1 MTDDNI
7 LKIKIVLIGEPF
19 VGKTCIINRYVD
31 NNYKENPGSTIGSN
45 YTSKKITIPDL
56 NKEVILDIWDTA
68 GQEVYRSF
76 VKLFYKESKIA
87 ILVYDISDRKSFDEL
102 KKYWFNE
109 IKEFRKDIIL
119 GIAGNK
125 SDLIEKEEVNEDEA
139 RKFAKEINAS
149 FRLTSAL
156 SNIGIEELFLE
167 LTKKYLEEKKEEINE
182 NKSLYENSYILEKSQ
197 NKSSISIEH
206 KKKKKKFCC

>member
-125 SDLIEKEEVNEDEA
+125 SDLIDKEEVNEDEA

-206 KKKKKKFCC
+206 KKKKRKFCC

>member
-56 NKEVILDIWDTA
+56 NTEVILDIWDTA

-109 IKEFRKDIIL
+109 IKEFSKDIII

-125 SDLIEKEEVNEDEA
+125 SDLIDKEEVNEDEA

>member
-1 MTDDNI
+1 MTDNNI

-31 NNYKENPGSTIGSN
+31 HNYKENPGSTIGSN
-45 YTSKKITIPDL
+45 YTSKKLTIEDL
-56 NKEVILDIWDTA
+56 KKEVVLDIWDTA

-125 SDLIEKEEVNEDEA
+125 SDLIDKEEVNEDEA
-139 RKFAKEINAS
+139 RKFAKEINAI

-156 SNIGIEELFLE
+156 SNIGIDELFLE
-167 LTKKYLEEKKEEINE
+167 LTKKYIEEKKNTEEINE
-182 NKSLYENSYILEKSQ
+182 NKSSYENSYILEKSQ
-197 NKSSISIEH
+197 NSSSTI
-206 KKKKKKFCC
+206 KKKKKKYCC

>member
-1 MTDDNI
+1 MTDNNL
-7 LKIKIVLIGEPF
+7 LKIKIVFIGEPF

-109 IKEFRKDIIL
+109 IKEFSKDIII

-125 SDLIEKEEVNEDEA
+125 SDLIDKEEVNEDEA

-182 NKSLYENSYILEKSQ
+182 NKSLYEISYILEKSQ

>member
-56 NKEVILDIWDTA
+56 NIEVILDIWDTA

-109 IKEFRKDIIL
+109 IKEFSKDIII

-125 SDLIEKEEVNEDEA
+125 SDLIDKEEVNEDEA

-206 KKKKKKFCC
+206 KKKKRKFCC

>member
-125 SDLIEKEEVNEDEA
+125 SDLIDKEEVNEDEA

>member
-1 MTDDNI
+1 MTDNNI

-19 VGKTCIINRYVD
+19 VGKTCIINRFVD
-31 NNYKENPGSTIGSN
+31 HNYKENPGSTIGSN
-45 YTSKKITIPDL
+45 YTSKKLTIEDL
-56 NKEVILDIWDTA
+56 KKEVILDIWDTA

-125 SDLIEKEEVNEDEA
+125 SDLIDKEEVNEDEA
-139 RKFAKEINAS
+139 RKFAKEINAI

-156 SNIGIEELFLE
+156 SNIGIDELFLE
-167 LTKKYLEEKKEEINE
+167 LTKKYIEEKKNTEEINE
-182 NKSLYENSYILEKSQ
+182 NKSSYENSYILEKSQ
-197 NKSSISIEH
+197 NSSANL
-206 KKKKKKFCC
+206 KKKKKKYCC

>member
-1 MTDDNI
+1 M
-7 LKIKIVLIGEPF
+7 
-19 VGKTCIINRYVD
+19 
-31 NNYKENPGSTIGSN
+31 
-45 YTSKKITIPDL
+45 
-56 NKEVILDIWDTA
+56 ILDIWDTA

-109 IKEFRKDIIL
+109 IKEFSKDIII

-125 SDLIEKEEVNEDEA
+125 SDLIDKEEVNEDEA

>member
-1 MTDDNI
+1 MTDNNI

-31 NNYKENPGSTIGSN
+31 HNYKENPGSTIGSN
-45 YTSKKITIPDL
+45 YTSKKLTIEDL
-56 NKEVILDIWDTA
+56 KKEVVLDIWDTA

-125 SDLIEKEEVNEDEA
+125 SDLIDKEEVNEDEA
-139 RKFAKEINAS
+139 RKFAKEINAI

-156 SNIGIEELFLE
+156 SNIGIDELFLE
-167 LTKKYLEEKKEEINE
+167 LIKKYIEEKKNTEEINE
-182 NKSLYENSYILEKSQ
+182 NKSSYENSYILEKSQ
-197 NKSSISIEH
+197 NSSANL
-206 KKKKKKFCC
+206 KKKKKKYCC

>member
-1 MTDDNI
+1 MTDNNI

-31 NNYKENPGSTIGSN
+31 HNYKENPGSTIGSN
-45 YTSKKITIPDL
+45 YTSKKLTIEDL
-56 NKEVILDIWDTA
+56 KKEVVLDIWDTA

-125 SDLIEKEEVNEDEA
+125 SDLIDKEEVNEDEA
-139 RKFAKEINAS
+139 RKFAKEINAI

-156 SNIGIEELFLE
+156 SNIGIDELFLE
-167 LTKKYLEEKKEEINE
+167 LTKKYIEEKKNTEEINE
-182 NKSLYENSYILEKSQ
+182 NKSSYENSYILEKSQ
-197 NKSSISIEH
+197 NSSANL
-206 KKKKKKFCC
+206 KKKKKKYCC

>member
-1 MTDDNI
+1 MTDNNL
-7 LKIKIVLIGEPF
+7 LKIKVVIIGEPF

-56 NKEVILDIWDTA
+56 NTEVILDIWDTA

-125 SDLIEKEEVNEDEA
+125 SDLIDKEEVNEDEA
-139 RKFAKEINAS
+139 RKFAKEINAI

-156 SNIGIEELFLE
+156 SNIGIDELFLE
-167 LTKKYLEEKKEEINE
+167 LTKKYIEEKKNTEEINE
-182 NKSLYENSYILEKSQ
+182 NKSSYENSYILEKSQ
-197 NKSSISIEH
+197 NSSATI
-206 KKKKKKFCC
+206 KKKKKKYCC

>member
-125 SDLIEKEEVNEDEA
+125 SDLIDKEEVNEDEA
-139 RKFAKEINAS
+139 RKFAKEINAI

-156 SNIGIEELFLE
+156 SNIGIDELFLE
-167 LTKKYLEEKKEEINE
+167 LTKKYIEEKKNTEEINE
-182 NKSLYENSYILEKSQ
+182 NKSSYENSYILEKSQ
-197 NKSSISIEH
+197 NSSANL
-206 KKKKKKFCC
+206 KKKKKKYCC

>member
-1 MTDDNI
+1 MTDNNI

-31 NNYKENPGSTIGSN
+31 HNYKENPGSTIGSN
-45 YTSKKITIPDL
+45 YTSKKLTIEDL
-56 NKEVILDIWDTA
+56 KKEVILDIWDTA

-125 SDLIEKEEVNEDEA
+125 SDLIDKEEVNEDEA
-139 RKFAKEINAS
+139 RKFAKEINAI

-156 SNIGIEELFLE
+156 SNIGIDELFLE
-167 LTKKYLEEKKEEINE
+167 LTKKYIEEKKNTEEINE
-182 NKSLYENSYILEKSQ
+182 NKSSYENSYILEKSQ
-197 NKSSISIEH
+197 NSSANL
-206 KKKKKKFCC
+206 KKKKKKYCC

>member
-109 IKEFRKDIIL
+109 IKEFSKDIII

-125 SDLIEKEEVNEDEA
+125 SDLIDKEEVNEDEA

-197 NKSSISIEH
+197 NKSSISIEN

>member
-31 NNYKENPGSTIGSN
+31 HNYKENPGSTIGSN
-45 YTSKKITIPDL
+45 YTSKKLTIEDL
-56 NKEVILDIWDTA
+56 KKEVVLDIWDTA

-125 SDLIEKEEVNEDEA
+125 SDLIDKEEVNEDEA

>member
-56 NKEVILDIWDTA
+56 NTEVILDIWDTA

-109 IKEFRKDIIL
+109 IKEFSKDIII

-125 SDLIEKEEVNEDEA
+125 SDLIDKEEVNEDEA

-206 KKKKKKFCC
+206 KKKKRKFCC

>member
-1 MTDDNI
+1 MTDNNI

-31 NNYKENPGSTIGSN
+31 HNYKENPGSTIGSN
-45 YTSKKITIPDL
+45 YTSKKLTIEDL
-56 NKEVILDIWDTA
+56 KKEVILDIWDTA

-125 SDLIEKEEVNEDEA
+125 SDLIDKEEVNEDEA
-139 RKFAKEINAS
+139 RKFAKEINAI

-156 SNIGIEELFLE
+156 SNIGIDELFLE
-167 LTKKYLEEKKEEINE
+167 LTKKYIEEKKNTEEINE
-182 NKSLYENSYILEKSQ
+182 NKSSYENSYILEKSQ
-197 NKSSISIEH
+197 NSSAAI
-206 KKKKKKFCC
+206 KKKKKKYCC

>member
-1 MTDDNI
+1 MTDDDI

-56 NKEVILDIWDTA
+56 NTEVILDIWDTA

-109 IKEFRKDIIL
+109 IKEFSKDIII

-125 SDLIEKEEVNEDEA
+125 SDLIDKEEVNEDEA

>member
-1 MTDDNI
+1 MTDNNI

-31 NNYKENPGSTIGSN
+31 HNYKENPGSTIGSN
-45 YTSKKITIPDL
+45 YTSKKLTIEDL
-56 NKEVILDIWDTA
+56 KKEVVLDIWDTA

-139 RKFAKEINAS
+139 RKFAKEINAI

-156 SNIGIEELFLE
+156 SNIGIDELFLE
-167 LTKKYLEEKKEEINE
+167 LTKKYIEEKKNTEEINE

-197 NKSSISIEH
+197 NISSTI
-206 KKKKKKFCC
+206 KKKKKKYCC

>member
-1 MTDDNI
+1 MTDNNI

-56 NKEVILDIWDTA
+56 NTEVILDIWDTA

-109 IKEFRKDIIL
+109 IKEFSKDIII

-125 SDLIEKEEVNEDEA
+125 SDLIDKEEVNEDEA

>member
-1 MTDDNI
+1 MTDNNL
-7 LKIKIVLIGEPF
+7 LKIKIVFIGEPF

-56 NKEVILDIWDTA
+56 NTEVILDIWDTA

-109 IKEFRKDIIL
+109 IKEFSKDIII

-125 SDLIEKEEVNEDEA
+125 SDLIDKEEVNEDEA